1 MEIQIDFG
9 GFYCFHE
16 EYIDCRIE
24 QFNDSITY
32 EDEII
37 DYDNVDWNAT
47 FKSYAENWLH
57 YFNHYCDLTLDF
69 VGIDSPRYYNY
80 RTDKI
85 IAYVEKHDENNLMK
99 IIDNDEFYHWAN
111 PQLQDSSG
119 FISYY
124 DGIDDLIAR
133 AKKDDDDKAI
143 LLGMV
148 CNYLIEVNEINTDI
162 YEIDYNIIELNN
174 KLVENE

>member
-1 MEIQIDFG
+1 MEIQIEFG
-9 GFYCFHE
+9 GFYGYHE
-16 EYIDCRIE
+16 EYIDCRL
-24 QFNDSITY
+24 QDY
-32 EDEII
+32 EI
-37 DYDNVDWNAT
+37 DVDNVDWNAT

-57 YFNHYCDLTLDF
+57 RFNMMSNLSLDF

-85 IAYVEKHDENNLMK
+85 IAYVEKHDENNLMS
-99 IIDNDEFYHWAN
+99 IISDDEFYHWAN

-124 DGIDDLIAR
+124 DGIDDLIVR
-133 AKKDDDDKAI
+133 AKNDDDDKAI

-148 CNYLIEVNEINTDI
+148 CNYLIELNEVNEDI
-162 YEIDYNIIELNN
+162 YELEYNIIELND